1 MRSMRKRRERALIA
15 GLALLAAACSR
26 QAVVGSSPGT
36 PGTGGSVAATLRTDL
51 GSLHAAEERYFAAN
65 ARYTNQLDK
74 LDFAASPGV
83 DVSIIQG
90 DRRGYSAI
98 ATGDGRECA
107 VFGGEAR
114 PPRGYVSQPGRVGCR
129 L

>member
-1 MRSMRKRRERALIA
+1 MRSMRKWRERALIA
-15 GLALLAAACSR
+15 CLAVVAAACSR
-26 QAVVGSSPGT
+26 QAVVGSSPGK
-36 PGTGGSVAATLRTDL
+36 PGAGGSVEATLGADL

-65 ARYTNQLDK
+65 GRYTNQLYE

-83 DVSIIQG
+83 EVSIIQG

-98 ATGDGRECA
+98 ATRDDGECA

-129 L
+129 P

>member
-1 MRSMRKRRERALIA
+1 MGSMREWRERALIA
-15 GLALLAAACSR
+15 CLALAAATCSR
-26 QAVVGSSPGT
+26 QAVVGSSPGA
-36 PGTGGSVAATLRTDL
+36 PGSGGSVEATLRTDL

-65 ARYTNQLDK
+65 ARYTNRLNQ

-98 ATGDGRECA
+98 ATGGDRECA

-114 PPRGYVSQPGRVGCR
+114 PPRGYVSQPGRVSCR
-129 L
+129 P

>member
-1 MRSMRKRRERALIA
+1 MRSMWKRRERALIA

-26 QAVVGSSPGT
+26 QAVVGSPGT
-36 PGTGGSVAATLRTDL
+36 PGAGSVEATLHTDL
-51 GSLHAAEERYFAAN
+51 RSLHAAEERYFAAN
-65 ARYTNQLDK
+65 ARYTNRLDQ

-98 ATGDGRECA
+98 ATADGRECA

-129 L
+129 P

>member
-1 MRSMRKRRERALIA
+1 MGSMRKWRACALIA
-15 GLALLAAACSR
+15 CLALAAAACSR
-26 QAVVGSSPGT
+26 QAVVGSSPGA
-36 PGTGGSVAATLRTDL
+36 PGTSGSVEATLRTDL
-51 GSLHAAEERYFAAN
+51 ESLHAAEERYLAAN
-65 ARYTNQLDK
+65 ARYTNRLNQ

-98 ATGDGRECA
+98 ATGGDRECA

-114 PPRGYVSQPGRVGCR
+114 PPRGYVSQPGRVSCR
-129 L
+129 P

>member
-1 MRSMRKRRERALIA
+1 MRSMRKGRARALIA
-15 GLALLAAACSR
+15 CLALLTAACSR
-26 QAVVGSSPGT
+26 QAVVGSSPGA
-36 PGTGGSVAATLRTDL
+36 PGSGGSVEATLRTDL
-51 GSLHAAEERYFAAN
+51 ESLHAAEGRYFAAN
-65 ARYTNQLDK
+65 ARYTNQLEQ
-74 LDFAASPGV
+74 LDFSASPGV

>member
-1 MRSMRKRRERALIA
+1 MWSMRKWRESALMA
-15 GLALLAAACSR
+15 CVALLAAACSR
-26 QAVVGSSPGT
+26 QAVVGSSPGA
-36 PGTGGSVAATLRTDL
+36 PGTSVEATLRTDL

-65 ARYTNQLDK
+65 ARYTNQLDQ

-98 ATGDGRECA
+98 ATADGRECA

>member
-1 MRSMRKRRERALIA
+1 MGSMRKRKERALIA
-15 GLALLAAACSR
+15 CVALLAAACSR

-36 PGTGGSVAATLRTDL
+36 PGTGGSMEATLRTDL

-65 ARYTNQLDK
+65 ARYTNRLVEP
-74 LDFAASPGV
+74 DFAASPGV

>member
-1 MRSMRKRRERALIA
+1 MRSMWKRRERALIA
-15 GLALLAAACSR
+15 CLALLAAACSR
-26 QAVVGSSPGT
+26 QAVVGSPGT
-36 PGTGGSVAATLRTDL
+36 PGAGGSVEATLRTDL
-51 GSLHAAEERYFAAN
+51 RSLHAAEERYFATN
-65 ARYTNQLDK
+65 GRYTNQLDQ

-98 ATGDGRECA
+98 ASADGRECA

-129 L
+129 P